1 MVKNGLIV
9 TLSMVLLISQAAA
22 SFDVFNIE
30 HPIKNPQR
38 YTAKDRCDNCGMDR
52 NKFAR
57 TRHEFQT
64 SKGKFY
70 TCSIHCVAVMGMKLK
85 EEPRD
90 VKVAEYLHPERML
103 DADRAYYVIGSSAP
117 GTMTLRSKIAF
128 STKEEAE
135 RFALRYGGTVSSFEQ
150 ALLEARKEVHSSK

>member
-1 MVKNGLIV
+1 MNKKGLIV
-9 TLSMVLLISQAAA
+9 FSLVLFLSQAAA
-22 SFDVFNIE
+22 SFEVFNIE

-38 YTAKDRCDNCGMDR
+38 YTDKERCDNCGMDR

-64 SKGKFY
+64 SKGRFY

-85 EEPRD
+85 EEPRNA
-90 VKVAEYLHPERML
+90 KVAEYLHPERML
-103 DADRAYYVIGSSAP
+103 DADRAYYIIGSTAP
-117 GTMTLRSKIAF
+117 GTMTQRSKIAF
-128 STKEEAE
+128 PTKGDAE

-150 ALLEARKEVHSSK
+150 ALSEARKEIQSHR